1 MIPMRIFPFLEEAA
15 LLEDTLSLCYGALA
29 ERTASE
35 DLAGKFQ
42 QLEREESNHARIIR
56 TGKNYELK
64 APDVFGDIIIDPTEI
79 RSGSSSA
86 RAVLEDVRGG
96 RIELRLA
103 VSRLRNLE
111 ARFEKIHL
119 DTLVSFNDEML
130 RELFRNMARDDRR
143 HVDVLEEILNGL
155 K

>member
-1 MIPMRIFPFLEEAA
+1 MRIIPFLEEAA
-15 LLEDTLSLCYGALA
+15 LLEDTLASCYGALA
-29 ERTASE
+29 KVA
-35 DLAGKFQ
+35 AGEALTLKFQ
-42 QLEREESNHARIIR
+42 QLEREENNHARIIR
-56 TGKNYELK
+56 AGKNYELK
-64 APDVFGDIIIDPTEI
+64 APDVFDKANVDVTEI
-79 RSGSSSA
+79 KSGSSSA
-86 RAVLEDVRGG
+86 RLVLEDVRSS
-96 RIELRLA
+96 RIDFRVA

-143 HVDVLEEILNGL
+143 HVDVLEEILSGL